1 MCGSLYADEEL
12 GQLLIHYCGVSVPI
26 HFPDVQ
32 NREAEIH
39 WWPETHGDNL
49 LKGMSSLSQ
58 KRPVQTGAPGLGS
71 LGFSGKNESGIVA
84 RDVQVAGVHDAV
96 APVELFL
103 STDVPLAKKLVSISV
118 RHRNP

>member
-1 MCGSLYADEEL
+1 MFGSLYSDEEL
-12 GQLLIHYCGVSVPI
+12 GQLLVHYCGVSVSI

-39 WWPETHGDNL
+39 WWQETHGDNL

-58 KRPVQTGAPGLGS
+58 KRPVKIGASGLGS

-96 APVELFL
+96 APFELFL
-103 STDVPLAKKLVSISV
+103 YMDVLLPIDWLVY
-118 RHRNP
+118 R